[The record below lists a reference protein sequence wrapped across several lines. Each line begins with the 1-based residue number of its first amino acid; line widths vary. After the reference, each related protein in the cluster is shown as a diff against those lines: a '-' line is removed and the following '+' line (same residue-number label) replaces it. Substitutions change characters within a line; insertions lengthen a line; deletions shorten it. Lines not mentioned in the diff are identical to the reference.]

1 LDYFCF
7 LKSSH
12 FTSLEE
18 ITLHSSA
25 FLHSEL
31 IFAHLMLLG
40 KKLARG
46 ISRATDNVNLVSKAR
61 SEFALDFRDNA
72 LVNLNQ
78 QYFIET
84 PVYTFTLPDLTIY
97 SGKRSSILTLSREYA
112 IFILTDDFR
121 AFLEKDLIE
130 KSTLASLENSGRL
143 NWWADSGACQ
153 RLWPLATSGDG
164 NCLLHAASLGKNF

>member
-1 LDYFCF
+1 
-7 LKSSH
+7 
-12 FTSLEE
+12 
-18 ITLHSSA
+18 
-25 FLHSEL
+25 
-31 IFAHLMLLG
+31 MLLG

-97 SGKRSSILTLSREYA
+97 SGKNSSI
-112 IFILTDDFR
+112 
-121 AFLEKDLIE
+121 
-130 KSTLASLENSGRL
+130 STLPR
-143 NWWADSGACQ
+143 
-153 RLWPLATSGDG
+153 
-164 NCLLHAASLGKNF
+164 KNTIIVFRQMIFEPSWRKT